1 MKLFEKN
8 EAANA
13 VRIVL
18 VIAGVLAILLN
29 YFVAPFS
36 YYLGV
41 IGVVLL
47 ALGIMGLCGLYPPK
61 KKK

>member
-1 MKLFEKN
+1 MKLFAKN
-8 EAANA
+8 EVANA

-18 VIAGVLAILLN
+18 VIAGVVVMLLN
-29 YFVAPFS
+29 YLVAPFP
-36 YYLGV
+36 YYQGI

-47 ALGIMGLCGLYPPK
+47 AIGVMGLCGLYPPK